1 MIPGCS
7 LCWYGAKPGRYCGI
21 GTAGA
26 GDGRE
31 IGKKNTFLIGALLGT
46 CGYLRSSGFRSGHCR
61 WRWLRWPSLNWS
73 GRYHDRDVGTG
84 S

>member
-7 LCWYGAKPGRYCGI
+7 LAGTGAKPGWYCGI

-26 GDGRE
+26 GEVAR

-46 CGYLRSSGFRSGHCR
+46 CVICYSSGFPSGHCR
-61 WRWLRWPSLNWS
+61 WRWLRWHRFNWS
-73 GRYHDRDVGTG
+73 GRYYDCDVGTG